1 MVARTIEPSEGGAN
15 KVGYK
20 SVIDFGRSARVEY
33 PHTLGDYPTKIF
45 PGTAR
50 VFIERFSQPLD
61 TVLDPFCGG
70 GTFAV
75 EADREGRNTIN
86 FDVNPSAVSLTRL
99 KLKSAR
105 ATLMPFGT
113 HESAAE
119 RTTNRVEV
127 GDCSHLPLESESID
141 AVVTDI
147 PYGDMIRYSDLEEDL
162 STEPDYEKFL
172 LRLEDCFKEVTRVT
186 KKGKYCVVFVCDYRI
201 GAARMIRPI
210 HSDLTWFMLRKLGWM
225 LFDTYIWRYY
235 RSGGFRPFGRKPFQA
250 MNLHSYILVFYKPRG
265 DEDLLRRNRP
275 VRYRPRLLEKQD
287 ALKSNMALKVK
298 RLEEVTTL
306 AETHRSQTSN

>member
-1 MVARTIEPSEGGAN
+1 MVAREVASPSDEPV

-20 SVIDFGRSARVEY
+20 SVIDFGRGARVEY
-33 PHTLGDYPTKIF
+33 PHTIGEYPTKIF

-61 TVLDPFCGG
+61 TILDPFCGG

-75 EADREGRNTIN
+75 EAQRAGRNSIN
-86 FDVNPSAVSLTRL
+86 FDVNSAGVSLTKL
-99 KLKSAR
+99 KLKSAKMTLTAFGND
-105 ATLMPFGT
+105 ATSEVQTM
-113 HESAAE
+113 H
-119 RTTNRVEV
+119 RVEL
-127 GDCSHLPLESESID
+127 GDCRKLPLDDESID
-141 AVVTDI
+141 AVITDI
-147 PYGDMIRYSDLEEDL
+147 PYGDMIRYSELPEDL
-162 STEPDYEKFL
+162 STELDYDKFL
-172 LRLEDCFKEVTRVT
+172 AKLEDCFREITRVT

-265 DEDLLRRNRP
+265 DEDLLRRNKS
-275 VRYRPRLLEKQD
+275 VRYRPRLIEKQ
-287 ALKSNMALKVK
+287 
-298 RLEEVTTL
+298 RTTNATTARHRQDL
-306 AETHRSQTSN
+306 MGGGNPAEAP